1 MSSPQVS
8 TQQQLNHGSKNSS
21 TRTWEHKWL
30 PHPPEKKQNDQ
41 FDSVFN
47 GSTFE
52 RWVVGQLSKM
62 SGKNNWHPP
71 SCSLQIK
78 TESKKNCF
86 SISSSYNAVM
96 KYPLIGFFW
105 VNQKQLANQN

>member
-8 TQQQLNHGSKNSS
+8 TQQQWDHGSKNSS

-30 PHPPEKKQNDQ
+30 SHPSEKKQMTSLTIFSMDL
-41 FDSVFN
+41 
-47 GSTFE
+47 
-52 RWVVGQLSKM
+52 LSKGGLW
-62 SGKNNWHPP
+62 STIKDAWKNSWHPP

-86 SISSSYNAVM
+86 SISSSYNAIM
-96 KYPLIGFFW
+96 NYPFIAFFW
-105 VNQKQLANQN
+105 VG